1 MDTPEYEL
9 LAQRPGTPGKVEAR
23 NLPVVYEEDASPE
36 VARLYAEFR
45 VRFGRPEVPGI
56 LKCFATHPPLLEHM
70 MALSESLLFADGAL
84 TRRQK
89 EMIATFVSSSN
100 HCAYCADSHGFF
112 FRVHGGSSESLHA
125 LLECDLRTGSLTP
138 GERTLLSFAAAVN
151 RGGEEIRPAD
161 VQRMRDHG
169 WSDLQLAET
178 IHLTALFATFNRVVN
193 AFGLPAQALLSDASL
208 LEKLPQHG
216 AIK

>member
-1 MDTPEYEL
+1 MNTPEYDL
-9 LAQRPGTPGKVEAR
+9 LAQRPRLPDDAASR
-23 NLPVVYEEDASPE
+23 NLPVVSERDASPE
-36 VARLYAEFR
+36 VAQLYERFR
-45 VRFGRPEVPGI
+45 TRFGRPQIPGI
-56 LKCFATHPPLLEHM
+56 LQCFATHPSLLEHM

-112 FRVHGGSSESLHA
+112 FRVHGGSSESLDA
-125 LLECDLRTGSLTP
+125 LLVCDLNAGSLTP
-138 GERTLLSFAAAVN
+138 EERTLLTFAAAVN
-151 RGGEEIRPAD
+151 RGGEEIRPDD

-193 AFGLPAQALLSDASL
+193 AFGLPAQELLSDTSL
-208 LEKLPQHG
+208 LEEK
-216 AIK
+216 